1 MGARL
6 DFDLYLPSLVT
17 PLSDL
22 SLTMYRLFDAVFQSQ
37 DLLEKLWSISAR
49 SQQVSTWADRRAD
62 AIKVFSAGVASNI
75 STLLNDILRRAPA
88 AYIGNDLYF
97 KACDDAEGSDSLIC
111 VQDSWA
117 ESSEE
122 AATYGS
128 GLLQGSGRWY
138 SMVVCYH
145 SKKHALRFSFFT
157 VQGMFVTPA
166 LRLAIQPEFG
176 QLVDALFAFCDLTPY
191 ERGFHP
197 LFIDH
202 PQKYVLLPLDVRG
215 STAWW
220 KVARILSVRTAFR
233 DHTSMVAVI
242 HQTDIG
248 QAIEEKKVSSISLL
262 NNDEGSLLDE
272 RRRWLDNVLAGA
284 ECLPLGLDGFP
295 AQWKSFVQL
304 AGSFMNFKVA
314 VLKMSYCLQ
323 EDSDVQKDI
332 FRCTTGQHG
341 LPDVLPILKFEH
353 GLGIFHG
360 LTCISC
366 PDISSA
372 TSGRH
377 DIEIEDRVEIISIF
391 LDNGQSLLGSDLTI
405 RGWIKCLVD
414 GILGRFTSSISC
426 SLLKWS

>member
-1 MGARL
+1 
-6 DFDLYLPSLVT
+6 
-17 PLSDL
+17 
-22 SLTMYRLFDAVFQSQ
+22 MYPLFDAVFQSQ

-49 SQQVSTWADRRAD
+49 SQQVSTWAERRAD
-62 AIKVFSAGVASNI
+62 AINVFSAGVASDI
-75 STLLNDILRRAPA
+75 STLFNDILQRAPA
-88 AYIGNDLYF
+88 ADIGSDLCF
-97 KACDDAEGSDSLIC
+97 KVCDDAEGSDNLIS

-145 SKKHALRFSFFT
+145 SKKHALRFCFFA

-166 LRLAIQPEFG
+166 LRLAIQSEFG

-233 DHTSMVAVI
+233 DHKSMVAVI

-248 QAIEEKKVSSISLL
+248 QAIQEEEVSSISPQKMLE
-262 NNDEGSLLDE
+262 NDEDSLLDE
-272 RRRWLDNVLAGA
+272 RRRWLDNVLAKA

-295 AQWKSFVQL
+295 AQWKSFVEL
-304 AGSFMNFKVA
+304 AGPHIDFKDA
-314 VLKMSYCLQ
+314 VLKMSYYLQ
-323 EDSDVQKDI
+323 EDSDVQKEI
-332 FRCTTGQHG
+332 FRSTAGQHG
-341 LPDVLPILKFEH
+341 IPDVLPILELKH
-353 GLGIFHG
+353 GLGTFRS

-372 TSGRH
+372 TSGQRNV
-377 DIEIEDRVEIISIF
+377 EIEDRVEMISIF
-391 LDNGQSLLGSDLTI
+391 LDNGKSLLGPDLTV

-414 GILGRFTSSISC
+414 GILGRFTSWIFC
-426 SLLKWS
+426 SFLRWT